1 MADVSLY
8 GRLTKDP
15 EIRQVADKTVAI
27 FSVADGD
34 YFYQKKDT
42 EKQSLY
48 FDCEAWGRQA
58 QTIQSFFHKG
68 NRIKVTGQL
77 CPNNFMGKQGEVVKK
92 QVLRVD
98 RVTLVESKAETQGS
112 SNTSPFDLLG
122 SNSQEIP
129 F

>member
-15 EIRQVADKTVAI
+15 EIRQVGDKTVAV

-58 QTIQSFFHKG
+58 DTVQSFFNKG
-68 NRIKVTGQL
+68 NRIKVSGQL
-77 CPNNFMGKQGEVVKK
+77 CPNNFTGKTGEVVKR

-98 RVTLVESKAETQGS
+98 RVTLVESKSESQSRGGGGG
-112 SNTSPFDLLG
+112 NLFD
-122 SNSQEIP
+122 SEIP